1 MLDTNERQMSNTNT
15 TDFGFEKVSPLEKT
29 KRIANVFSSVAS
41 NYDLMNDLM
50 SFGAHILWKRM
61 AIHLAAVRPGQH
73 VLDLA
78 SGTGDLALIFHER
91 VGDEGLVFISDINS
105 EMLKQGRNKLIDHG
119 IVKGV
124 SYIQANAERL
134 PFQNN
139 SFDRISIAFG
149 LRNVTDKDAALKSMY
164 EKLKYG
170 GCLIILEFSSVVIP
184 QLKKLYDAYSLK
196 VIPWLGKVVAKDEE
210 SYRYLV
216 ESIRKH
222 PDQEALKVMLEHAGF
237 SRIEYYNLSAGIV
250 AIHKAYKI

>member
-1 MLDTNERQMSNTNT
+1 MPDIDAIQMSNTNT
-15 TDFGFEKVSPLEKT
+15 TDFGFEKISPLDKT
-29 KRIANVFSSVAS
+29 NRVANVFSSVAS

-50 SFGAHILWKRM
+50 SFGAHRLWKRM
-61 AIHLAAVRPGQH
+61 AIHLAAVRSGQH

-78 SGTGDLALIFHER
+78 GGTGDLALLLHKR

-105 EMLKQGRNKLIDHG
+105 DMLKQGRNKLIDHG
-119 IVKGV
+119 VVKGIN
-124 SYIQANAERL
+124 YIQANAERL

-149 LRNVTDKDAALKSMY
+149 LRNVTDKNAALKSMY
-164 EKLKYG
+164 EKLRYG

-184 QLKKLYDAYSLK
+184 QLKKLYDAYSFK
-196 VIPWLGKVVAKDEE
+196 VIPWLGKVIAKDEE

-222 PDQEALKVMLEHAGF
+222 PDQETLKEMLEQAGF
-237 SRIEYYNLSAGIV
+237 SQIEYYNLSGGIV
-250 AIHKAYKI
+250 AIHTAYKT